1 MRLHLPTPFSY
12 SIVVRSKLTCGR
24 RGAYCAAV
32 VVSLLNLPT
41 DLTPESPAWTPD
53 HPTLF
58 TKLPEYVQRCMYT
71 QVPPRSALPQPTS
84 VSG

>member
-1 MRLHLPTPFSY
+1 MRLHLLTPSLNTI
-12 SIVVRSKLTCGR
+12 IVHSNLSSGQ

-41 DLTPESPAWTPD
+41 ELTPESPAWTPD

-71 QVPPRSALPQPTS
+71 YVPPW
-84 VSG
+84 SGPLWPGEYF